1 MLKIPKNELMANK
14 IQFNIIFDFF
24 AFYLYIWLYKT
35 IGNPYCKVIPA
46 KAPIKLRNSD
56 NCGTKKAIEKIN
68 KVRQALN
75 QILYLLYF
83 IYDFK

>member
-1 MLKIPKNELMANK
+1 
-14 IQFNIIFDFF
+14 
-24 AFYLYIWLYKT
+24 
-35 IGNPYCKVIPA
+35 VIPA

-83 IYDFK
+83 INLILNNNFN